1 MSEEMN
7 NELNELEEVI
17 IVTATDDDGNEV
29 DYQEVQRLELDG
41 KVFALLVEV
50 TDGEEDDGDAIV
62 ARVDQED
69 GEDVY
74 VAPTDEEFDA
84 ANAAFDELFFRIMIQ
99 QVLSRRKAWDSF
111 LISYGSKDDTGTRA
125 PARCPDAESLFSGG
139 VTWNCHRYSNCGTLS
154 FTVSTETLRLLP
166 RQPISPNRP
175 SAPR

>member
-50 TDGEEDDGDAIV
+50 TDGEEDDCDAIV

-84 ANAAFDELFFRIMIQ
+84 ANAAFDELF
-99 QVLSRRKAWDSF
+99 S
-111 LISYGSKDDTGTRA
+111 
-125 PARCPDAESLFSGG
+125 E
-139 VTWNCHRYSNCGTLS
+139 
-154 FTVSTETLRLLP
+154 
-166 RQPISPNRP
+166 
-175 SAPR
+175 

>member
-29 DYQEVQRLELDG
+29 DYQEVQRLEIDG

-50 TDGEEDDGDAIV
+50 TDGEEDDDGDAIV

-84 ANAAFDELFFRIMIQ
+84 ANAAFDELF
-99 QVLSRRKAWDSF
+99 S
-111 LISYGSKDDTGTRA
+111 
-125 PARCPDAESLFSGG
+125 E
-139 VTWNCHRYSNCGTLS
+139 
-154 FTVSTETLRLLP
+154 
-166 RQPISPNRP
+166 
-175 SAPR
+175 

>member
-62 ARVDQED
+62 ARVDVED
-69 GEDVY
+69 GEEVY

-84 ANAAFDELFFRIMIQ
+84 ANAAFDELF
-99 QVLSRRKAWDSF
+99 S
-111 LISYGSKDDTGTRA
+111 
-125 PARCPDAESLFSGG
+125 E
-139 VTWNCHRYSNCGTLS
+139 
-154 FTVSTETLRLLP
+154 
-166 RQPISPNRP
+166 
-175 SAPR
+175 

>member
-50 TDGEEDDGDAIV
+50 TAGEEDDGDAIV

-84 ANAAFDELFFRIMIQ
+84 ANAAFDELF
-99 QVLSRRKAWDSF
+99 S
-111 LISYGSKDDTGTRA
+111 
-125 PARCPDAESLFSGG
+125 E
-139 VTWNCHRYSNCGTLS
+139 
-154 FTVSTETLRLLP
+154 
-166 RQPISPNRP
+166 
-175 SAPR
+175 

>member
-74 VAPTDEEFDA
+74 GAPTDEEFDA
-84 ANAAFDELFFRIMIQ
+84 ANAAFDELF
-99 QVLSRRKAWDSF
+99 S
-111 LISYGSKDDTGTRA
+111 
-125 PARCPDAESLFSGG
+125 E
-139 VTWNCHRYSNCGTLS
+139 
-154 FTVSTETLRLLP
+154 
-166 RQPISPNRP
+166 
-175 SAPR
+175 